1 MLKKYE
7 YLFPAKPSIELAGI
21 VADLIGDGNLQGE
34 PKWRFDFVS
43 KDKNELNRFAKQIF
57 ELYKIKG
64 KIRPCTTN
72 KFGET
77 FLYGVNCKPLAR
89 ILYLSGVPYGAK
101 VLTEFNIPSWI
112 LEDKEYFRSFI
123 NRLFYCEGTVDYS
136 NSPFIEIKMYK
147 ADYLIANGVDFFET
161 IKKYLF
167 LYFGIISNNVYVNGK
182 SFRKD
187 GIITLGVRLKIKRK
201 KEVLRFVKEIG
212 FPKKEV
218 DRNKLM
224 NIINRNF

>member
-1 MLKKYE
+1 
-7 YLFPAKPSIELAGI
+7 
-21 VADLIGDGNLQGE
+21 
-34 PKWRFDFVS
+34 
-43 KDKNELNRFAKQIF
+43 
-57 ELYKIKG
+57 
-64 KIRPCTTN
+64 
-72 KFGET
+72 
-77 FLYGVNCKPLAR
+77 
-89 ILYLSGVPYGAK
+89 
-101 VLTEFNIPSWI
+101 
-112 LEDKEYFRSFI
+112 
-123 NRLFYCEGTVDYS
+123 
-136 NSPFIEIKMYK
+136 MYK